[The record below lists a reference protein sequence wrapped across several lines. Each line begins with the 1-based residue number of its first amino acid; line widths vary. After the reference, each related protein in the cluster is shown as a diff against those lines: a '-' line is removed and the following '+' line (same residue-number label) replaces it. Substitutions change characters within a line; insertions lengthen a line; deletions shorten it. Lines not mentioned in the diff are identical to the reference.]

1 MHGATDGFPV
11 DPWIALAILV
21 VSLCLSAF
29 FSGAETALTTAS
41 RARMHALEKTG
52 DARAGIV
59 TRLLGMRER
68 FISAM
73 LLGNQLVNIAASAF
87 ATSVLVAAAGER
99 GVIYATIIMTVL
111 VVVFAE
117 VLPKVLAINFPDR
130 ISLLIAPVVAFFV
143 AIFGPVLSA
152 VEALVRGILWLF
164 GVKLGEQTSILSGRE
179 ELKGAVDLLHS
190 EGSVERADRD
200 MFGGL
205 LDLRDLTVS
214 DVMIHRT
221 KMRTIN
227 AGLPPVELVREVLA
241 SPYTRLP
248 LWRERPD
255 NIIGV
260 LHAKDLLRAL
270 EASGGNAAGLKVS
283 EIAFDAWFTPSTTSL
298 PDQLQAF
305 LKRKTHFALVV
316 DEYGEVMGLVT
327 LEDILE
333 EIVGDI
339 KDEHDIAVQGLRQLP
354 DGSVQ
359 VDGAAPI
366 RDLNR
371 AMDWNLPDEEATTI
385 AGLVIH
391 EARAIPEAGQ
401 VFTFHGFRFE
411 VARKTRNRIT
421 LLRITPTRPRAPRAD
436 GKAAHAASVG
446 TRGA

>member
-1 MHGATDGFPV
+1 MHGAAADGFPV
-11 DPWIALAILV
+11 DPWIALAILIF
-21 VSLCLSAF
+21 SLCLSAF
-29 FSGAETALTTAS
+29 FSGAETALTAAS
-41 RARMHALEKTG
+41 RARMHALEKGG
-52 DARAGIV
+52 DTRATIV
-59 TRLLGMRER
+59 NRLLNTRER

-73 LLGNQLVNIAASAF
+73 LLGNNLVNIAASAF
-87 ATSVLVAAAGER
+87 TTSLFVAVAGDR

-117 VLPKVLAINFPDR
+117 VLPKVLAINFPDS
-130 ISLLIAPVVAFFV
+130 ISLSIARIVAFFV
-143 AIFGPVLSA
+143 AVFGPVLTA
-152 VEALVRGILWLF
+152 VEAFVRGLLWIF
-164 GVKLGEQTSILSGRE
+164 GVKLGERTSILSARE

-190 EGSVERADRD
+190 EGSVERSDRD

-205 LDLRDLTVS
+205 LDLKELTVS

-227 AGLPPVELVREVLA
+227 ASLAPQELVREVLA

-248 LWRERPD
+248 LWRDTAD
-255 NIIGV
+255 NIVGV

-270 EASGGNAAGLKVS
+270 DASGGNAANLKVS
-283 EIAFDAWFTPSTTSL
+283 EIAFDAWFIPSTTSL
-298 PDQLQAF
+298 LDQLQAF

-339 KDEHDIAVQGLRQLP
+339 RDEHDVAVQGLRHMP

-371 AMDWNLPDEEATTI
+371 AMDWSLPDEEATTI

-391 EARAIPEAGQ
+391 EARAIPEPGQ
-401 VFTFHGFRFE
+401 IFTFHGFRFE
-411 VARKTRNRIT
+411 VIRKTRNRIT
-421 LLRITPTRPRAPRAD
+421 ALRITPVRQRA
-436 GKAAHAASVG
+436 GKDEAAGEAGQAGRVK
-446 TRGA
+446 

>member
-1 MHGATDGFPV
+1 MHGTGGEALPV
-11 DPWIALAILV
+11 DLWVAAAVVLASLV
-21 VSLCLSAF
+21 LSAF
-29 FSGAETALTTAS
+29 FSGSETALTAAS
-41 RARMHALEKTG
+41 RARMLALEKNG
-52 DARAGIV
+52 DRRASV
-59 TRLLGMRER
+59 VNRLLNARER

-87 ATSVLVAAAGER
+87 TTSVLVAIAGDR
-99 GVIYATIIMTVL
+99 GVVYATAIMTFL
-111 VVVFAE
+111 IVVFAE
-117 VLPKVLAINFPDR
+117 VLPKLVAINFPDR
-130 ISLLIAPVVAFFV
+130 MSLLAAPAVAFFV
-143 AIFGPVLSA
+143 AIFGPVLAA
-152 VEALVRGILWLF
+152 VEMLVRGILSLF
-164 GVKLGEQTSILSGRE
+164 GVTLGQQKSLLSGHE
-179 ELKGAVDLLHS
+179 ELKGAVDLLHR
-190 EGSVERADRD
+190 EGTVERADRD
-200 MFGGL
+200 MVGGL
-205 LDLRDLTVS
+205 LDLRDLAVS

-227 AGLPPVELVREVLA
+227 AALPQEELVREVLA

-248 LWRERPD
+248 LWTGSPE

-270 EASGGNAAGLKVS
+270 DAAGSQGKALNV
-283 EIAFDAWFTPSTTSL
+283 EDIAFDAWFVPDTTSL
-298 PDQLQAF
+298 QDQLQAF
-305 LKRKTHFALVV
+305 FKRKTHFALVV

-339 KDEHDIAVQGLRQLP
+339 KDEHDVAVQGLRPLA

-371 AMDWNLPDEEATTI
+371 AMDWSLPDEEATTI

-391 EARAIPEAGQ
+391 EARAIPDAGQ

-411 VARKTRNRIT
+411 VLRKTRNRIT
-421 LLRITPTRPRAPRAD
+421 SLKISPLGAKAIRKPAKAD
-436 GKAAHAASVG
+436 VQ
-446 TRGA
+446 GAGF